1 MPSWPNYAPSC
12 WFAGEAS
19 DGTIHAPVAA
29 DARRSSAAGPSGR
42 SGPTTGDSI
51 PGLISELVYGGYKP
65 LNAAVIAAKT
75 NRTAGEYVNPTP
87 ATPVKEI
94 VDAFPAVLDKH
105 LAEWSKNP
113 PA

>member
-1 MPSWPNYAPSC
+1 
-12 WFAGEAS
+12 
-19 DGTIHAPVAA
+19 
-29 DARRSSAAGPSGR
+29 
-42 SGPTTGDSI
+42 
-51 PGLISELVYGGYKP
+51 VYGGYKP